1 MANLQCYHSNVPT
14 TSTCRLGTKIIQIFF
29 WTPFNVLF
37 KRNKDVNPT
46 RNVCMD
52 QFTVSSLDRLPLL
65 YTWRCACV
73 CMGRGTRCVV
83 YDSLL
88 TTSSNTE
95 HKLFNF
101 ITRPTLK
108 SIMLQNL
115 FFSKHKVQFV
125 SQSGNY
131 YKFSCFTACMHHDQT
146 IAL

>member
-1 MANLQCYHSNVPT
+1 MMANLQCYHSNVPT

-52 QFTVSSLDRLPLL
+52 QFTVSSLDRLHLL

-73 CMGRGTRCVV
+73 CMGRGTGCVV

-88 TTSSNTE
+88 TCDLQAWWTPSGYIQPSSKCTSCQPRQTRTY
-95 HKLFNF
+95 HILTR
-101 ITRPTLK
+101 TRPGY
-108 SIMLQNL
+108 
-115 FFSKHKVQFV
+115 F
-125 SQSGNY
+125 
-131 YKFSCFTACMHHDQT
+131 
-146 IAL
+146 